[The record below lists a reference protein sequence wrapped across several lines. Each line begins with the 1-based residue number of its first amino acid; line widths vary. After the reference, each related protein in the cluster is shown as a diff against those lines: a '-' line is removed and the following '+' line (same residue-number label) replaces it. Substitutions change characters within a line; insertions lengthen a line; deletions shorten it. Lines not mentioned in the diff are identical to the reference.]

1 MTQAVRLRNFCFWLV
16 CERHFAEEFGDLEWQ
31 EMPGIQFALAEG
43 LCAFSLVSL
52 RTVLSFVDGWMWTL
66 RTAVVLSVGL
76 LDPSFSVY
84 RDGYLSFSV
93 SVLWSV
99 FVVFSWERCWTR
111 QCSLG
116 M

>member
-1 MTQAVRLRNFCFWLV
+1 MAGDAWNPV
-16 CERHFAEEFGDLEWQ
+16 CPSRRSLY
-31 EMPGIQFALAEG
+31 L
-43 LCAFSLVSL
+43 LLVSL